1 MNIKTNINVIRN
13 ISTYIY
19 LISGLGLG
27 LRLGL
32 GLGFI
37 KNYIY
42 KEIFSPKLYYMQK
55 KIQEYRCNNHHDNKT
70 NNFIIY
76 V

>member
-19 LISGLGLG
+19 LILGLG
-27 LRLGL
+27 LEL